1 MAKKG
6 GKDKGAGG
14 GGKVKDPTEALWNTE
29 EGRQKL
35 KLMKQAQLRVRQWI
49 SIKHY

>member
-6 GKDKGAGG
+6 QKDKAAG
-14 GGKVKDPTEALWNTE
+14 KTKDPTEALWNTE

-35 KLMKQAQLRVRQWI
+35 KLMKQASLRVSSEFFSSREKLI
-49 SIKHY
+49 